1 MEANLK
7 KELGLLDVFCVA
19 TGAMISSGL
28 FVLPAIAYTK
38 AGPAVILSYLLASL
52 LVIPSMLSKA
62 ELATAMPRAGG
73 TYFFIERS
81 LGSMCGVF
89 GGLTGWFSLVLK
101 SAFAVAGMSIIIDIV
116 LQRMLPVQ
124 LSPWHLK
131 AIGVLCC
138 LGFTALNIVSVKHT
152 TRFQILLV
160 ATLLVILTLFM
171 MLGAGA
177 VETVRYKDF
186 LGKGWQ
192 AVLATSGLVFVSFG
206 GLTKVA
212 SIAEEVKD
220 PGKNVPWGMLLAWFV
235 VTLFYLGVIT
245 ITVGVVG
252 GTELSD
258 SLLPI
263 SLAASKFMGSAGFMV
278 LSLAAIAA
286 FVTTANGGIL
296 AASRSPLAMSRDNL
310 LPPHFGHVNQ
320 RFNTPHISI
329 LVTGGFMIVAIVCL
343 DIQSLIKTASTLK
356 ILLFILTNIS
366 VITMRESKI
375 QSYRPKFR
383 SPWYPTIHIFAII
396 AYSLL
401 IIDMGKVPLMI
412 SAGFI
417 VLSGAWY
424 GLYVSKRV
432 SRASAVI
439 HIVKRVI
446 DQKFK
451 TFTLD
456 SELRDIL
463 IERDEIITDRFDQ
476 LIKKCEIIDFPDR
489 MSAGKAFQQAASVL
503 AERLETD
510 QYLFFTKL
518 IQREAEGSTVIQPG
532 LAIPHVVV
540 DGKRKFD
547 VLLIR
552 AVDGIDFPN
561 VKDPV
566 HAMFVLAGSKD
577 ERDYHL
583 RALMAIAQ
591 IAQDKQ
597 FQQQWLA
604 ARDTEAIRNLILLS
618 TRKRDAN

>member
-1 MEANLK
+1 METNLK

-28 FVLPAIAYTK
+28 FILPAIAYTK
-38 AGPAVILSYLLASL
+38 AGPAVILSYFIASL

-101 SAFAVAGMSIIIDIV
+101 SAFAVVGMSIILDIV
-116 LQRMLPVQ
+116 LQKTLSVP

-152 TRFQILLV
+152 SRFQIVLV
-160 ATLLVILTLFM
+160 AMLLVILVLFM
-171 MLGAGA
+171 MLGTGA
-177 VETVRYKDF
+177 VEAVRYKDF

-212 SIAEEVKD
+212 SIAEEVKH
-220 PGKNVPWGMLLAWFV
+220 PGKNLPRGMLLAWFV
-235 VTLFYLGVIT
+235 VSLFYLGVIT
-245 ITVGVVG
+245 ITVGVAG
-252 GTELSD
+252 GAELSA

-263 SLAASKFMGSAGFMV
+263 SLAASKFMGSTGFVV

-310 LPPHFGHVNQ
+310 LPPHFGRVNS
-320 RFNTPHISI
+320 RFKTPHFSI
-329 LVTGGFMIVAIVCL
+329 LATGGFMIVAIVCL

-366 VITMRESKI
+366 VIAMRESRI

-383 SPWYPTIHIFAII
+383 SPWYPYIHIFAIL

-401 IIDMGKVPLMI
+401 IIDMGKVPLLI
-412 SAGFI
+412 SAGFV
-417 VLSGAWY
+417 VLSGVWY
-424 GLYVSKRV
+424 GLYVSQRV
-432 SRASAVI
+432 SRASAAV

-476 LIKKCEIIDFPDR
+476 LIKECEIIDLQEKMP
-489 MSAGKAFQQAASVL
+489 AATAFKQAASVL
-503 AERLETD
+503 AERLNTD
-510 QYLFFTKL
+510 QYLLLLKL
-518 IQREAEGSTVIQPG
+518 MQREAEASTVIQPG

-540 DGKRKFD
+540 EGECKFD

-561 VKDPV
+561 TLDPV
-566 HAMFVLAGSKD
+566 HAVFVLVGSQD

-591 IAQDKQ
+591 IAQQKR

-604 ARDTEAIRNLILLS
+604 ARDTEAIR
-618 TRKRDAN
+618 

>member
-1 MEANLK
+1 MDAHLK

-19 TGAMISSGL
+19 AGAMISSGL
-28 FVLPAIAYTK
+28 FILPAIAYSK
-38 AGPAVILSYLLASL
+38 AGPALILSYFLASL
-52 LVIPSMLSKA
+52 LVLPSMFSKA

-81 LGSMCGVF
+81 LGSMCGLF
-89 GGLTGWFSLVLK
+89 GGLAGWFSLVLK
-101 SAFAVAGMSIIIDIV
+101 SAFAVAGMSIIADVV
-116 LQRMLPVQ
+116 LQKTLSVS

-152 TRFQILLV
+152 SRFQIVLV
-160 ATLLVILTLFM
+160 AMLLAILALFM
-171 MLGAGA
+171 VLGAGA
-177 VETVRYKDF
+177 VEAARYTNF

-212 SIAEEVKD
+212 SIAEEVKHS
-220 PGKNVPWGMLLAWFV
+220 GKNIPRGMLLAWFV
-235 VTLFYLGVIT
+235 VSLFYLGVIT

-252 GTELSD
+252 GPELSGNF
-258 SLLPI
+258 LPI
-263 SLAASKFMGSAGFMV
+263 SLAASKFMGSAGFVV
-278 LSLAAIAA
+278 LAIAAIVA

-310 LPPHFGHVNQ
+310 LPPHFAHVNR
-320 RFNTPHISI
+320 RFNTPHLSI

-343 DIQSLIKTASTLK
+343 DIQSLVKTASTLM
-356 ILLFILTNIS
+356 ILLFILVNIS
-366 VITMRESKI
+366 VIVMRESRI

-383 SPWYPTIHIFAII
+383 SPWYPYIQIFAIL

-401 IIDMGKVPLMI
+401 LIDMGKVPLLI
-412 SAGFI
+412 SAGF
-417 VLSGAWY
+417 VALSAAWY
-424 GLYVSKRV
+424 GLYVSQRV
-432 SRASAVI
+432 NRASAAM

-446 DQKFK
+446 DDNFK

-456 SELRDIL
+456 TELREIL
-463 IERDEIITDRFDQ
+463 IERDGIITDRFDQ
-476 LIKKCEIIDFPDR
+476 LIKTCEIIDLHDR
-489 MSAGKAFQQAASVL
+489 VPANEALRQAANVL
-503 AERLETD
+503 AGRLETD
-510 QYLFFTKL
+510 EYLLLLKL
-518 IQREAEGSTVIQPG
+518 LQREAEASTVIQPG

-540 DGKRKFD
+540 DGEGKFD
-547 VLLIR
+547 VLLVR
-552 AVDGIDFPN
+552 AIDGIDFPN
-561 VKDPV
+561 AESPV

-591 IAQDKQ
+591 IAQEKQ
-597 FQQQWLA
+597 FQQRWLA
-604 ARDTEAIRNLILLS
+604 AKDAEAIRNQLLLS
-618 TRKRDAN
+618 TRRRDTD